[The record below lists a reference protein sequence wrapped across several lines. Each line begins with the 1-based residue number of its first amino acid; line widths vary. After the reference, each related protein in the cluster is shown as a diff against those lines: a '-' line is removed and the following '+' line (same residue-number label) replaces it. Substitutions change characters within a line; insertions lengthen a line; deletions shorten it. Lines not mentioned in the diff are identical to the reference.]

1 VKKDIIKQFNC
12 AASSSHG
19 ISITSVNP
27 VIKVDNEGNKKY
39 EKHKIKASNFSTYSI
54 GLTIFCFA
62 YTSAATK

>member
-1 VKKDIIKQFNC
+1 VAKVVTLVKKDIIKQFNC

-39 EKHKIKASNFSTYSI
+39 EKHKIKASNFSTELYVNRKK
-54 GLTIFCFA
+54 A
-62 YTSAATK
+62 R